1 MRTHLRKPSPWLI
14 ILLVIITVFILNTCV
29 VKSQTIPYKVPY
41 GYTVKGNVAR
51 VIDGDTFVLTD
62 SEHVRMLG
70 IDTPEMNDADSFYVY
85 YANRAKALTDSL
97 INGKRV
103 KLTFETVTLDMFGR
117 ILAYVWLTNTAG
129 KDSLFIQAE
138 QLKAGFAR
146 IRYYPKGKRYYDI
159 FYNLRRTAMRNNLGI
174 WSR

>member
-1 MRTHLRKPSPWLI
+1 MGTHFNRLPRRILI
-14 ILLVIITVFILNTCV
+14 LSLVLLFFIFNTPCV
-29 VKSQTIPYKVPY
+29 PAQIIPYKVPY
-41 GYTVKGNVAR
+41 GYTVKGTVAR

-70 IDTPEMNDADSFYVY
+70 IDTPELDDADSFYVH
-85 YANRAKALTDSL
+85 YANAAKNLTDSL

-103 KLTFETVTLDMFGR
+103 KLTFETKTRDMFDR
-117 ILAYVWLTNTAG
+117 ILAYVWLTDRG
-129 KDSLFIQAE
+129 GRDSLFIQAE
-138 QLKAGFAR
+138 QLKAGYAR

-159 FYNLRRTAMRNNLGI
+159 FYNLRRTAMKNNLGI